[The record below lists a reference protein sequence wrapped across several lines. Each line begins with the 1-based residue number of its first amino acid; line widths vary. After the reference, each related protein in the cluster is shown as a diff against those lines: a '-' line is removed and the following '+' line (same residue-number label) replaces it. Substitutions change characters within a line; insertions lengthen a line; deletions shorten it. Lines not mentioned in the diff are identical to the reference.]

1 MGESSSV
8 DWELCKEN
16 VQPLRRGRN
25 VASLNTI
32 FTISKDE
39 LSAQYTEEM
48 RSFEEELLAYT
59 GKDPLEMWIVYITWI
74 EENRPQGGGSLLVS
88 VLQKCIEK
96 FCEDPRYV
104 NDQRYF
110 DIWKK
115 YVSCCGKALEVY
127 NYLHCNMIFQKL
139 STFYINWA
147 LELESCGNFKGAN
160 VVYDKGIRADA
171 EPKDDL
177 ISYQQDF
184 FARMA
189 QDVISNLQ
197 SPTYEN
203 EMLSEDCRTSLRLLK
218 PKDANNTVGII
229 RNETSSVN
237 FGENQTSSSTNVV
250 KKNRPAF
257 KICGDENGDT
267 NHLVGN
273 IVQPSFKPK
282 AIVSLVCN
290 KENEQRAG
298 KWTKNKLR
306 NERLVPVKGGIEE
319 PIFQIHQDAPSEME
333 GRKVT
338 VPVVLN
344 PKKIDDANIIEVVNS
359 KKMENP
365 TERVMY
371 CKEKIYAGITE
382 ISFEELHAMRWKAK
396 QEKIKMREEELLMQ
410 RKAYEEMAMQSRD
423 AIVQEVMKLL
433 KNSVTPGNSCSEITV
448 SNIVHQQCA
457 NLHASCASASQEP
470 SMDKCPRVADNL
482 VAEPENICIFEDPVV
497 VQPVETENAVNQIE
511 VPKEE
516 TGVCHN
522 DVSTFD
528 DLDENDENV
537 PPAGYVQVR
546 ESGPIAGILLPST
559 RVSFLEVD
567 ESESDSEEEED
578 DEEEEAENDVRST
591 QIPNNY
597 EITMGMPTST
607 CQFAT
612 NAFIGS
618 TPLGQIRPSTDAECT
633 IMPNNCSFDKFCEDD
648 NQLPC
653 NNHLNTSPDKVAS
666 VAPEHVSCSL
676 RCAMEPSVKV
686 YEENP
691 FNDTFLDSYLQTLES
706 PLTDS
711 ENYITL
717 NEKLPN
723 FRSKS
728 DVVLANDTYT
738 IKQVSIAKGAFAK
751 IHLAVPKK
759 SGDTLSVA
767 LKVQQPACSWEY
779 YISREIG
786 DRLSKLYGNT
796 SVTSLFAQITN
807 AYIYNDGSV
816 LVSNYYTFGTLLN
829 IINVYKEKNLPIHE
843 SLMIY
848 YAIELLDMIQTL
860 HRCNIIHLDIKPDN
874 ILVQRIPEI
883 NALGKSCEEIFALAK
898 SKPSLLLTDFG
909 KSIDMSSF
917 PSDTKF
923 CYESAPNGLLCPEMK
938 DKRPWTFQPDYFAVA
953 GCVHCMLFG
962 TYITIQN
969 TTDCWMLCKKFHRN
983 MSQVWQPFFHTLLNI
998 PDCDHLPDVSNLQRL
1013 LQEDFKQP
1021 VNLKAFG
1028 GKMRELMIILSG
1040 K

>member
-147 LELESCGNFKGAN
+147 LELESCGNLKGAN
-160 VVYDKGIRADA
+160 TVYDKGIRADA

-237 FGENQTSSSTNVV
+237 FGENQTSSNTNVV

-470 SMDKCPRVADNL
+470 SMDKCPRLTDNENL

-511 VPKEE
+511 VTKEE

-522 DVSTFD
+522 VSTFD

-546 ESGPIAGILLPST
+546 ESGPITGILLPST
-559 RVSFLEVD
+559 RVTFLEVD
-567 ESESDSEEEED
+567 ESESDSEEEEED
-578 DEEEEAENDVRST
+578 DEEVYNPLGLGNFTLPGNMGSSFASLAQAGLMNGMTTAAATSHASSMARAVAAMSHSQTATTSVTSSAPMSMSVGGGYGYPAEDSDDESLKSLMRNNYGDDDEDEEEEEDEPPAPAVEVLQTSRSSTAHKRERRGRDRGENKASVTNTTTTVTTTAATTTTTLSSQSPSASHSRDTLASISSSLATTSRSGRRRHRERHRDGGSSKASSDVALVLKNVSAET
-591 QIPNNY
+591 LALAAQL
-597 EITMGMPTST
+597 
-607 CQFAT
+607 
-612 NAFIGS
+612 NARRRLAGS
-618 TPLGQIRPSTDAECT
+618 TSILREDSALAATSDLKDDRGGGGGKRFAGTRSPPVIVGVGETDASGAAGLSGAGSVGRDVTEKESRLREEAT
-633 IMPNNCSFDKFCEDD
+633 AD
-648 NQLPC
+648 LPAAEGEQ
-653 NNHLNTSPDKVAS
+653 NAERKTKAGLSEREPSPDLEKGN
-666 VAPEHVSCSL
+666 E
-676 RCAMEPSVKV
+676 EVK
-686 YEENP
+686 
-691 FNDTFLDSYLQTLES
+691 S
-706 PLTDS
+706 
-711 ENYITL
+711 
-717 NEKLPN
+717 
-723 FRSKS
+723 
-728 DVVLANDTYT
+728 
-738 IKQVSIAKGAFAK
+738 
-751 IHLAVPKK
+751 
-759 SGDTLSVA
+759 
-767 LKVQQPACSWEY
+767 
-779 YISREIG
+779 
-786 DRLSKLYGNT
+786 
-796 SVTSLFAQITN
+796 
-807 AYIYNDGSV
+807 
-816 LVSNYYTFGTLLN
+816 
-829 IINVYKEKNLPIHE
+829 
-843 SLMIY
+843 
-848 YAIELLDMIQTL
+848 
-860 HRCNIIHLDIKPDN
+860 
-874 ILVQRIPEI
+874 
-883 NALGKSCEEIFALAK
+883 
-898 SKPSLLLTDFG
+898 
-909 KSIDMSSF
+909 
-917 PSDTKF
+917 
-923 CYESAPNGLLCPEMK
+923 
-938 DKRPWTFQPDYFAVA
+938 
-953 GCVHCMLFG
+953 
-962 TYITIQN
+962 
-969 TTDCWMLCKKFHRN
+969 
-983 MSQVWQPFFHTLLNI
+983 
-998 PDCDHLPDVSNLQRL
+998 
-1013 LQEDFKQP
+1013 
-1021 VNLKAFG
+1021 
-1028 GKMRELMIILSG
+1028 
-1040 K
+1040 